1 MSRLPLVSVENSSEQ
16 SRLVFEQV
24 RKAMGKL
31 PNAYALIGGYSP
43 DALSLLLSGDAALG
57 KGQLSRQEIEAV
69 RLAISTQNGCDY
81 CVAAHSAV
89 GKMVGLPAAE
99 LTQLRAGQP
108 TGHNKRDALVG
119 FARQV
124 AGSRGEVDASVVQAV
139 LAAGYTPGQVIEVL
153 LVVALISFTNLVNR
167 VNDTPI
173 DFPKPE

>member
-43 DALSLLLSGDAALG
+43 NALSLLLSGDAALA

-119 FARQV
+119 FARPV
-124 AGSRGEVDASVVQAV
+124 EPVNKP
-139 LAAGYTPGQVIEVL
+139 LACKNGCRRNRQIRFGLGAL
-153 LVVALISFTNLVNR
+153 LQFDR
-167 VNDTPI
+167 
-173 DFPKPE
+173 FPVFHQ